1 MAIYL
6 PILSSLILMFSFL
19 PLVKKIRKNRSVSG
33 LSLLMMSFG
42 VAQSSY
48 FIAYNVFFDRLF
60 MMLPFLVTGMLSSL
74 ILYYFVRYNAC
85 SQQRRQ
91 LAMMLGLSVLP
102 FFLLLSPL
110 VAAAEL
116 FTWLTFVGLI
126 MSSLRVMPQ
135 TYKTIKSKDVAN
147 LSVGYFSLQFLAGAV
162 GSSAELNMAQV
173 SVAHLMTFVMI
184 LLTNAA
190 QMGCISY
197 YRRRPAVA

>member
-6 PILSSLILMFSFL
+6 PIISSLILMFSFL

-91 LAMMLGLSVLP
+91 LTMMLGLSVLP

-110 VAAAEL
+110 VTAAEL

-147 LSVGYFSLQFLAGAV
+147 LSVGYFSLQFLAGGV
-162 GSSAELNMAQV
+162 GLSAELNMAQV

-184 LLTNAA
+184 LLTNVA
-190 QMGCISY
+190 QMGCILY

>member
-1 MAIYL
+1 
-6 PILSSLILMFSFL
+6 MFSFL

-60 MMLPFLVTGMLSSL
+60 MMLPFVVTGMLSSL

-91 LAMMLGLSVLP
+91 LAMMLGFSVLP
-102 FFLLLSPL
+102 FLLLLSPL

-147 LSVGYFSLQFLAGAV
+147 LSAGYFSLQFLAGVV
-162 GSSAELNMAQV
+162 GLSAELNMAQV

-197 YRRRPAVA
+197 YRRRPSVA